1 MPTADL
7 DAIVAAARRGE
18 LDFTDHYLH
27 ERMGIEGRPWYSEV
41 IFGLA
46 HGRPRVIDDDR
57 GERDPR
63 GAVCTIA
70 CEAPDGTSLIAL
82 VNYEVEPMRLITAYP
97 AREETP

>member
-1 MPTADL
+1 MPADL
-7 DAIVAAARRGE
+7 EAIVAAAREGT

-27 ERMGIEGRPWYSEV
+27 ERMGIAGRPWYSEI
-41 IFGLA
+41 IFGIA
-46 HGRPRVIDDDR
+46 HGEPRIIGDDQ

-70 CEAPDGTSLIAL
+70 CQAPDGTNLIAL

-97 AREETP
+97 ADEETP